1 MKHNPFWDF
10 AVFAFIFAVWG
21 PWVAFWVCL
30 VFAVGIW
37 LFYQPGQDPIL
48 VLAGHTDRK
57 FEEVYREINRRYDA
71 LKPESTDWL

>member
-1 MKHNPFWDF
+1 M
-10 AVFAFIFAVWG
+10 
-21 PWVAFWVCL
+21 CL